1 MNPERLQKI
10 DRVFQ
15 SALDLSPQRWASFLD
30 NACAGDAELRAEVES
45 LLSAHQAAG
54 SFIGGSAADVAAS
67 LLKNNPMGRTQ
78 LGQYKIEKLLGA
90 GGMGQVYLATD
101 RMGRRV
107 ALKLLARH
115 HDQDK
120 RHLARFAQEAQTV
133 FTLNH
138 PNIVTIYD

>member
-15 SALDLSPQRWASFLD
+15 LALDVPPQRWASFLD

-45 LLSAHQAAG
+45 LLSAHQNAG
-54 SFIGGSAADVAAS
+54 SFIEGSASDVASS
-67 LLKNNPMGRTQ
+67 LLKNNPMGRTH
-78 LGQYKIEKLLGA
+78 LGQYKIDKLLGV

-115 HDQDK
+115 HDQN
-120 RHLARFAQEAQTV
+120 RNHLARFA
-133 FTLNH
+133 
-138 PNIVTIYD
+138 